1 MFDNLYIIILRNG
14 VDYMQDV
21 AAYFLLFLVYSF
33 LGWCLEVGVKL
44 FEDRTFVNRGFL
56 IGPYCPI
63 YGFGALFMSLF
74 LKRYLNDPLV
84 LFVMI
89 VVSCSILEYSTS
101 YILEKLF
108 HTRWWDYSNRKFHI
122 NGRICL
128 ETMSLFALFGMLV
141 MYVITPFFLKIFY
154 SISPNLL
161 IILSSLIFLCFLLDC
176 IVSFCVINQIK
187 NVSKSTQEKQILFKD
202 DTERTTKLVRKEIAK
217 SKKKLQNRILESFPN
232 ALMLRFKSKKK
243 RKN

>member
-1 MFDNLYIIILRNG
+1 
-14 VDYMQDV
+14 MQVV
-21 AAYFLLFLVYSF
+21 AAYFLLFLIYSF
-33 LGWCLEVGVKL
+33 LGWCLEVSVKL
-44 FEDRTFVNRGFL
+44 IEDHTFVNRGFL

-74 LKRYLNDPLV
+74 LQRYLNDPLV

-89 VVSCSILEYSTS
+89 VLSCSVLEYFTS

-108 HTRWWDYSNRKFHI
+108 HTRWWDYHNRKFHI

-128 ETMSLFALFGMLV
+128 ETMSLFAIFGMLV
-141 MYVITPFFLKIFY
+141 MYIVTPFFLRVFY
-154 SISPNLL
+154 SIPSHLL
-161 IILSSLIFLCFLLDC
+161 ITLAALLFTCFVIDC
-176 IVSFCVINQIK
+176 IVSFFVINQIK

-202 DTERTTKLVRKEIAK
+202 DTERTTKLVRKEIEK
-217 SKKKLQNRILESFPN
+217 SKKKLQNRILDSFPN

-243 RKN
+243 KKH